1 MRAMNVTII
10 LERAIRENERGS
22 WITDVYILLTVPL
35 TNNVTRT
42 EILDADADTTV
53 CILNSSAL

>member
-10 LERAIRENERGS
+10 LERAIRENEQGS